1 MAFATEIWPININID
16 SYKSGNKPKIDLK
29 DTKGKGKGK
38 RIRTTMIAGT
48 TIGELHDKMKDFFT
62 QVEKQNVTIVNIR
75 TCWLVIRPDR
85 KIDRKTIYYVSRIH
99 YFDERTE
106 DDEAD

>member
-1 MAFATEIWPININID
+1 MAFATEIWPITINID
-16 SYKSGNKPKIDLK
+16 SYKSGNKPKLDLK
-29 DTKGKGKGK
+29 DTKGKG
-38 RIRTTMIAGT
+38 IRTTMITGT
-48 TIGELHDKMKDFFT
+48 TIEELHDKMKDFFT

-75 TCWLVIRPDR
+75 TCKLGIRPDR
-85 KIDRKTIYYVSRIH
+85 KIDRKTVYYVSRIH